1 MVNNALN
8 GTAIIHTCNINIDN
22 TILLKELCNNI
33 NSNYIF
39 NKKNLDKD
47 NITQYDYI
55 IKSVAELEED
65 YKNNILEEYSDKC
78 INKNILYKLNNK
90 FDGDQVAIICYSVL
104 KDY

>member
-1 MVNNALN
+1 MLSS
-8 GTAIIHTCNINIDN
+8 NINIDN
-22 TILLKELCNNI
+22 TIFLKELCNNI
-33 NSNYIF
+33 NSNYILD
-39 NKKNLDKD
+39 KKNLDRD
-47 NITQYDYI
+47 NITRYDYV
-55 IKSVAELEED
+55 IKCVTELNED

>member
-1 MVNNALN
+1 MLSS
-8 GTAIIHTCNINIDN
+8 NINIDN

-33 NSNYIF
+33 NLNYILD
-39 NKKNLDKD
+39 KKNLDKD

-55 IKSVAELEED
+55 IKSVAELEEN
-65 YKNNILEEYSDKC
+65 YKNNILEEYSNKC

-104 KDY
+104 KEY

>member
-1 MVNNALN
+1 MLSSN
-8 GTAIIHTCNINIDN
+8 IIIDN

-33 NSNYIF
+33 NSNYILD
-39 NKKNLDKD
+39 KKNLDKD

-55 IKSVAELEED
+55 IKSVAELEEN

-104 KDY
+104 KEY

>member
-1 MVNNALN
+1 MLSS
-8 GTAIIHTCNINIDN
+8 NINIDN
-22 TILLKELCNNI
+22 TIFLKELCNNI
-33 NSNYIF
+33 NSNYI
-39 NKKNLDKD
+39 LDKKKLDRD
-47 NITQYDYI
+47 NITRYDYV
-55 IKSVAELEED
+55 IKCVTELNED

>member
-1 MVNNALN
+1 MLSSN
-8 GTAIIHTCNINIDN
+8 IIIDN

-33 NSNYIF
+33 NSNYILD
-39 NKKNLDKD
+39 KKNLDKD

-55 IKSVAELEED
+55 IKSVAELEEN
-65 YKNNILEEYSDKC
+65 YKNNILEEYSNKC

-104 KDY
+104 KEY

>member
-1 MVNNALN
+1 MLSS
-8 GTAIIHTCNINIDN
+8 NINIDN

-33 NSNYIF
+33 NSNYILD
-39 NKKNLDKD
+39 KKNLNRD
-47 NITQYDYI
+47 NITRYDYV
-55 IKSVAELEED
+55 IKFVDELEED

-90 FDGDQVAIICYSVL
+90 FDGDKVAIICYSVL

>member
-1 MVNNALN
+1 ML
-8 GTAIIHTCNINIDN
+8 TSNINIDN

-33 NSNYIF
+33 NSKYNI
-39 NKKNLDKD
+39 NKKHLDKD

-55 IKSVAELEED
+55 IKCVTELETD
-65 YKNNILEEYSDKC
+65 YKNNVLEEYSEKC

>member
-1 MVNNALN
+1 ML
-8 GTAIIHTCNINIDN
+8 TSNINIDN
-22 TILLKELCNNI
+22 TILLKALCNNI
-33 NSNYIF
+33 NSNYNF

-55 IKSVAELEED
+55 IKYVAELETY
-65 YKNNILEEYSDKC
+65 YKNNVLEEYSEKC
-78 INKNILYKLNNK
+78 INKNILNKLNNK